1 MNPDAG
7 PKCVPG
13 ARDML
18 GDNGISDEFGIIRH
32 IVNLEVINTREG
44 THGIHAL
51 ILGRSPTRVQA
62 FQ

>member
-1 MNPDAG
+1 
-7 PKCVPG
+7 
-13 ARDML
+13 ML